1 MRPLRPTL
9 PKSMIDYA
17 QQRQHLALLDDVLEE
32 QGYHYREED
41 GRLVGPRSWPWGA
54 PSSPPVRTGNTA

>member
-41 GRLVGPRSWPWGA
+41 GRTGRAEVVAVGCA
-54 PSSPPVRTGNTA
+54 VITADPAATP